1 MNGTQVNA
9 NDIRLIAP
17 AHLQELVRGQ
27 EAALVERLRPIV
39 QTSNVTLDLSHV
51 ERIDAAGI
59 AALIALYGAA
69 HEAGYH
75 FGVRNA
81 NHHVEEVLV
90 LVGLDRILFSCEAAP
105 ALQANICCAP
115 AA

>member
-9 NDIRLIAP
+9 NEVRLITP

-39 QTSNVTLDLSHV
+39 QSGNVMLDLSHV

-69 HEAGYH
+69 HDAGYH
-75 FGVRNA
+75 FGMRNA
-81 NHHVEEVLV
+81 NHHVEEVLA
-90 LVGLDRILFSCEAAP
+90 LVGLDRILFTCEDVP
-105 ALQANICCAP
+105 TLQADICCAP